1 MIQRLINEFLF
12 FKEYDLIQKV
22 KQQDAQIEKIEELNH
37 QIMFER
43 LSVDVEYFR
52 LMAMKQQNKEA
63 KSLFD
68 RVAIAANVFR
78 HWVLGRFGLGWLG

>member
-63 KSLFD
+63 KSLLE
-68 RVAIAANVFR
+68 RVAVAAVVFR